1 MLHTTSMKKNE
12 ATYKKSYYDA
22 YKRARGVTYD
32 DLKQQKLLTDRG
44 AYMTFLEEKV
54 TRLTASLLTVQGFD
68 ERIES
73 FQTQMN
79 LMEDKIL
86 NINRTVRRNTRDIN
100 GTGATGGFNTSHA
113 VGSSSMHNKSKSSG
127 LLNKSIVDQQISSQ
141 ELCERVETME
151 DMYLKVEKAVVNINS
166 TLAQQGNVNN
176 DTAKKLEE
184 TQRNMEEHIIRME
197 EQWGLKFDTYKK
209 QLQRIADDNVRLLK
223 QTMLE
228 YKNDLKKQNKMELE
242 KYKYDIIAKQND
254 LFDQIRIQL
263 DERNDQYVEDRVRF
277 YNDKMQEISMEQ
289 NNQFN
294 KHVEFMDKKITNFYE
309 KLEQDRKSEHNKHML
324 MVNREQATWKKEVN
338 ETQLK
343 LKQYINAAID
353 ENKHEN
359 QRIWNEQ
366 HEKINVLINNTSNHF
381 SKQLNE
387 TLNKTK
393 DIIEKERTM
402 IQTEHQHV
410 KKDLSNQTHLYE
422 TKLLTH
428 ENKLESHLDETKQ
441 MYKDMQGLMNN
452 LQEQTN
458 ASNNKCINDLNQIKL
473 SVERK
478 FTQNVI
484 DIKKHTKELMGQQL
498 LQMKQKNDQLYEE
511 VTQEQMSNLN
521 ELEQKMEHSF
531 DTTNK
536 TFNKYFEESKHDFNK
551 LLKKE
556 MNNTT
561 AAVFKEIEQ
570 WKHNTLSSQL
580 DNIYKH
586 IDDLNTQQKNDMES
600 NVKTPLIVGTYT
612 TCL

>member
-1 MLHTTSMKKNE
+1 
-12 ATYKKSYYDA
+12 
-22 YKRARGVTYD
+22 
-32 DLKQQKLLTDRG
+32 
-44 AYMTFLEEKV
+44 
-54 TRLTASLLTVQGFD
+54 
-68 ERIES
+68 
-73 FQTQMN
+73 
-79 LMEDKIL
+79 
-86 NINRTVRRNTRDIN
+86 
-100 GTGATGGFNTSHA
+100 
-113 VGSSSMHNKSKSSG
+113 
-127 LLNKSIVDQQISSQ
+127 
-141 ELCERVETME
+141 
-151 DMYLKVEKAVVNINS
+151 
-166 TLAQQGNVNN
+166 
-176 DTAKKLEE
+176 
-184 TQRNMEEHIIRME
+184 
-197 EQWGLKFDTYKK
+197 
-209 QLQRIADDNVRLLK
+209 
-223 QTMLE
+223 
-228 YKNDLKKQNKMELE
+228 
-242 KYKYDIIAKQND
+242 
-254 LFDQIRIQL
+254 
-263 DERNDQYVEDRVRF
+263 
-277 YNDKMQEISMEQ
+277 
-289 NNQFN
+289 
-294 KHVEFMDKKITNFYE
+294 MDKKITNFYE

-387 TLNKTK
+387 TLSKTK